1 MPSDTANDQQGA
13 REIDR
18 EIMGAWILGVVMGMV
33 SLIGLGIASR
43 AEDGVFY
50 ATGLGLFVFG
60 VLFIYGLIYR
70 YVGR

>member
-1 MPSDTANDQQGA
+1 MPSDIANEQQGA
-13 REIDR
+13 RKSDR
-18 EIMGAWILGVVMGMV
+18 EIMGAWILGVVMAVV
-33 SLIGLGIASR
+33 SLVGLGIASR
-43 AEDGVFY
+43 AEDEVFY